1 MNDDS
6 SNGNADTLRDARET
20 IERQAAEIATLRAQ
34 LEGAALARE
43 LREALS
49 LVATAET
56 VAAPAEFS
64 HTRLL
69 ELIVETAAAVIG
81 ARSASL
87 FLIDEA
93 AEDLVFAVALGP
105 EATTVKNLRVPLGH
119 GIAGLVA
126 VSGQPI
132 AISDADAD
140 PRQAADVARQVGYKP
155 KTILCVPLLYQD
167 RIIGVLE
174 LLDRLD
180 GASFSARDMSTL
192 GLFAN
197 QAAIA
202 IIQSRTRA
210 SGVALMR
217 DLIVSFDPDH
227 PPRTPLHARAEQLVA
242 SASLVDGA
250 GYQEALALAALV
262 QEIVWHGDRE
272 SQACRAILESFAA
285 YLRERTD
292 AFGQLGLMP

>member
-1 MNDDS
+1 MTHEPPDSGDDR
-6 SNGNADTLRDARET
+6 LREAQAT
-20 IERQAAEIATLRAQ
+20 IERQADEIARLQDQ
-34 LEGAALARE
+34 LGAADLVRE
-43 LREALS
+43 LRTALALAS
-49 LVATAET
+49 IAET
-56 VAAPAEFS
+56 IAAPADFS

-93 AEDLVFAVALGP
+93 TQELVFAVALGP
-105 EATTVKNLRVPLGH
+105 EAPTVKELRVPLGH

-132 AISDADAD
+132 AVSDADAD
-140 PRQAADVARQVGYKP
+140 PRQAADVARQIGYTP
-155 KTILCVPLLYQD
+155 KAILCVPLLYED
-167 RIIGVLE
+167 HIIGVIE

-180 GASFSARDMSTL
+180 GAAFSARDMTTL

-210 SGVALMR
+210 SGVALVR
-217 DLIVSFDPDH
+217 DLIVSFNPASPDE
-227 PPRTPLHARAEQLVA
+227 TPLHERLEAFLSARAG
-242 SASLVDGA
+242 SDGA
-250 GYQEALALAALV
+250 EYQQALALATLV

-272 SQACRAILESFAA
+272 SEACRAILQSFAG
-285 YLRERTD
+285 YLRGR
-292 AFGQLGLMP
+292 AQPFGEVGLMQ

>member
-1 MNDDS
+1 MTNEPADEGDDR
-6 SNGNADTLRDARET
+6 LRAAQAT
-20 IERQAAEIATLRAQ
+20 IEKQAGEIARLHD
-34 LEGAALARE
+34 LLAAADLVSE
-43 LREALS
+43 LRSALTLAS
-49 LVATAET
+49 TAET
-56 VAAPAEFS
+56 IAAPAEYS

-93 AEDLVFAVALGP
+93 TQELVFAVALGP
-105 EATTVKNLRVPLGH
+105 EAPVVKDLRVPLGH

-132 AISDADAD
+132 AVSDADED
-140 PRQAADVARQVGYKP
+140 PRQAADVARQIGYTP
-155 KTILCVPLLYQD
+155 NAILCVPLVYED

-180 GASFSARDMSTL
+180 GAAFSARDMSTL

-210 SGVALMR
+210 SGVALVR
-217 DLIVSFDPDH
+217 DLIVSLDPERPQERSFHD
-227 PPRTPLHARAEQLVA
+227 RLEEMMNSRAFNEGG
-242 SASLVDGA
+242 D
-250 GYQEALALAALV
+250 YQDALALATLV
-262 QEIVWHGDRE
+262 QEIVWRGERE
-272 SQACRAILESFAA
+272 SEACRAILQSFAS
-285 YLRERTD
+285 YLRGRAEPL
-292 AFGQLGLMP
+292 GQLGQL